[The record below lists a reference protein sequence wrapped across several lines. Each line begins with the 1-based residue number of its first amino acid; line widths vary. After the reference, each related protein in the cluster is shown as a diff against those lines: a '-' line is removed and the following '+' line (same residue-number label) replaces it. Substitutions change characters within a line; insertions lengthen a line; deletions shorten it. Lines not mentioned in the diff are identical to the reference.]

1 MTSWNEP
8 RRNVVFCCLFDSK
21 YVKKKKQKRM
31 EKREPREK
39 KKRRR
44 EKKKR
49 KGRKRK
55 KSSFV
60 IQFTYRSSTTS
71 ISSLS
76 RSTLTLCSAVLSILH
91 ILIKFYP
98 VDKITVR
105 SCLTTRSPM
114 TSTSLKDTR

>member
-21 YVKKKKQKRM
+21 YDKKKKQKRM
-31 EKREPREK
+31 EKSEPREIR
-39 KKRRR
+39 KRRR
-44 EKKKR
+44 QR
-49 KGRKRK
+49 KGRKKK

-76 RSTLTLCSAVLSILH
+76 RSTPTLCSAVLSILH

>member
-1 MTSWNEP
+1 MLMTSWNEP
-8 RRNVVFCCLFDSK
+8 RRNVVFCCMFDSK

-31 EKREPREK
+31 EKKEP
-39 KKRRR
+39 R

-49 KGRKRK
+49 KGRRQKK
-55 KSSFV
+55 KSLFV
-60 IQFTYRSSTTS
+60 IQFTYRSSTTP

-76 RSTLTLCSAVLSILH
+76 RSTPTLCSAVLSILH

-98 VDKITVR
+98 ADKITVR

>member
-1 MTSWNEP
+1 MTSWNEL
-8 RRNVVFCCLFDSK
+8 RRNVVFCCLFDGK
-21 YVKKKKQKRM
+21 YVKKKKQERM
-31 EKREPREK
+31 EKREL
-39 KKRRR
+39 R

-49 KGRKRK
+49 KGRKKKKK

-60 IQFTYRSSTTS
+60 IQFSYRSSPTP

-76 RSTLTLCSAVLSILH
+76 RSTPTLCSAVLSILH

-114 TSTSLKDTR
+114 MSTSLKDTR